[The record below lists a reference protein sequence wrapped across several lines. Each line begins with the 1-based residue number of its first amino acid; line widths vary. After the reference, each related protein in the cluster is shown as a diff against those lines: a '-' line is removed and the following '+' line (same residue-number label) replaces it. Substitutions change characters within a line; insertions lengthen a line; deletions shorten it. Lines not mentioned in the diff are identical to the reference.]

1 MRCKHAYL
9 VINPRAGQDLTK
21 LTDVIA
27 VFSAAGWK
35 TDNALVEYGGHATK
49 LAAKA
54 AAQGYDLI
62 IAHGGDGTLN
72 EVVNGVMKTK
82 GHSSIVGLLPGGT
95 ANQWAHEIGVPP
107 DPVQAALTLVNSDA
121 REIDIGHIEVQ
132 ALTFPDVTHH
142 QEQGKKVQ
150 TAHPYVRDHFLLTAG
165 LGIDAAVISHT
176 SKSLK
181 QHIGRLAFDIA
192 AAKELP
198 EQHAFAVEIGVGDK
212 QKNSHQVW
220 HGEALQL
227 VLGNTRRYADVV
239 ELTPDAYIDDGVL
252 DLCVIAAGSPLSAV
266 QQATSLL
273 LRRKPDNSTTEYVRN
288 AHISITVPASI
299 QLQVDGSA
307 VDLTDYLSE
316 AAHEALKQAGDTT
329 QVMVTYRIDNLSH
342 ALPVAIPCTY
352 DNTLFR
358 AALHDGRKQDTVQ
371 QPEEKSAPQQT
382 DKRIDVFFDHM
393 PALLENERKVTVV
406 GVAPN
411 PEKLHTYIVAG
422 TKQKQSTG
430 EIKPAAVCISDETI
444 IIKRTGE
451 TCSSSQ
457 VEELQQGE
465 IIMVEGNE
473 SKRGVIRAKRMII

>member
-1 MRCKHAYL
+1 MRCKRAYL
-9 VINPRAGQDLTK
+9 VINPRAGQDMTK

-72 EVVNGVMKTK
+72 EVVNGVMQTK
-82 GHSSIVGLLPGGT
+82 GHSSVVGILPGGT
-95 ANQWAHEIGVPP
+95 ANQWAHEIGMPL

-121 REIDIGHIEVQ
+121 REVDIGYIEVQ
-132 ALTFPDVTHH
+132 ALTFPGTTNH

-150 TAHPYVRDHFLLTAG
+150 TANPNVRDHFLLTAG

-181 QHIGRLAFDIA
+181 QRIGRLAFDVA
-192 AAKELP
+192 AAKVLP
-198 EQHAFAVEIGVGDK
+198 TQHAFPVEICVGDK
-212 QKNSHQVW
+212 PKDTHQVW
-220 HGEALQL
+220 RGEALQL
-227 VLGNTRRYADVV
+227 ILGNTRRYADVV

-252 DLCVIAAGSPLSAV
+252 DLCVITAESPLSAV

-273 LRRKPDNSTTEYVRN
+273 LRRKPDDNTTEYVRN
-288 AHISITVPASI
+288 AHLSITVPASI

-307 VDLTDYLSE
+307 VDLTNYLSN

-329 QVMVTYRIDNLSH
+329 QVMVTYRVDTLPH
-342 ALPVAIPCTY
+342 ALQVAIPRTY
-352 DNTLFR
+352 DNTLFQVSSPNER
-358 AALHDGRKQDTVQ
+358 RQATS
-371 QPEEKSAPQQT
+371 QPSEEKTLSQQNG
-382 DKRIDVFFDHM
+382 KRTGEFLDSIEAF
-393 PALLENERKVTVV
+393 LENEHKVTVV
-406 GVAPN
+406 GVAPI
-411 PEKLHTYIVAG
+411 PEKAHTYIVAG
-422 TKQKQSTG
+422 SKQKQSTN
-430 EIKPAAVCISDETI
+430 EIKPAAVRIDDDTL

-451 TCSSSQ
+451 TCSPDQ
-457 VEELQQGE
+457 IEELQAGTV
-465 IIMVEGNE
+465 IMVEGKE
-473 SKRGVIRAKRMII
+473 SKRGVIRARRMVI